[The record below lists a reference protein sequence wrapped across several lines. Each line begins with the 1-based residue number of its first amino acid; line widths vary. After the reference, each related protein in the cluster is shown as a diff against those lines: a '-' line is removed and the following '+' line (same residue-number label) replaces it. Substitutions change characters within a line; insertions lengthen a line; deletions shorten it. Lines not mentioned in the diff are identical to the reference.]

1 MMARPDDKNKN
12 REVPML
18 WRWRYLAAV
27 SAALAVFTSTA
38 LADDL
43 PVKIGVLGD
52 QSSAYAA
59 AGGKG
64 SVEAARLAAEDAGL
78 VLGKP
83 VEIVSADFQL
93 KADIG
98 VAIARKWYDED
109 NVDAIIDV
117 PFSGLA
123 LAIADMTRTRKK
135 LALFNAAASS
145 DLTGA
150 KCSPY
155 VAQWTYDTYSL
166 GHGPTSGL
174 VDRGENSWFFVT
186 NDTVFGASLE
196 NEASA
201 AVKTAGGTVVGSV
214 RTPTGTSDF
223 SSYLLQAQ
231 NSKAKVIGLVEA
243 GADLA
248 TVLKQAEEFGI
259 KAGGERLVALM
270 ATIDAIHAVGLKDA
284 QGISV
289 AEAFYWDQDDE
300 TRAFARRFFARM
312 QAMPTQVQA
321 GAYSVVNHYLK
332 AVKAVGSKDPD
343 KVMEKMREL
352 PINDFMS
359 RNAKLRADGRVFR
372 DLYLFE
378 VKSPQESKGPWDYYK
393 QIATI
398 PADKA
403 VRPLDQGGCP
413 LVSQ

>member
-1 MMARPDDKNKN
+1 VVIVALLI
-12 REVPML
+12 VGS
-18 WRWRYLAAV
+18 
-27 SAALAVFTSTA
+27 SAARAGENT
-38 LADDL
+38 

-52 QSSAYAA
+52 QSSVYSA
-59 AGGKG
+59 AGGRG
-64 SVEAARLAAEDAGL
+64 SVEATKLAAEDAGP
-78 VLGKP
+78 VLGRD

-93 KADIG
+93 KVDVG
-98 VAIARKWYDED
+98 VAIARKWYDDE

-123 LAIADMTRTRKK
+123 LAIADMTRTKKK

-145 DLTGA
+145 ELTGA

-174 VDRGENSWFFVT
+174 VSRGDHTWFFLT

-196 NEASA
+196 GDAAA
-201 AVKTAGGTVVGSV
+201 AVKAGGGTVIGSV
-214 RTPTGTSDF
+214 RTPTGTTDF
-223 SSYLLQAQ
+223 SSFLLQAQ
-231 NSKAKVIGLVEA
+231 TSKAKVIGVVEA

-248 TVLKQAEEFGI
+248 TVLKQGEEFGI
-259 KAGGERLVALM
+259 KVQGQKFAALM
-270 ATIDAIHAVGLKDA
+270 ATIDAIHGVGLKDS
-284 QGISV
+284 QGIIV
-289 AEAFYWDQDDE
+289 AEAFYWDQNDE
-300 TRAFARRFFARM
+300 TRAFAKRFYERM
-312 QAMPTQVQA
+312 KAIPTQVQA

-332 AVKAVGSKDPD
+332 AIKAVGSKDPD
-343 KVMEKMREL
+343 KVMAKMREM

-359 RNAKLRADGRVFR
+359 HDAKLRADGRVLR

-378 VKSPQESKGPWDYYK
+378 VKSPKESRAPWDYYK
-393 QIATI
+393 QIAVI

-413 LVSQ
+413 LVNQ

>member
-1 MMARPDDKNKN
+1 MM
-12 REVPML
+12 
-18 WRWRYLAAV
+18 WRCMRTAAV
-27 SAALAVFTSTA
+27 AASLLVLGPAAQAASDT
-38 LADDL
+38 

-52 QSSAYAA
+52 QSSVYSA
-59 AGGKG
+59 AGGRG
-64 SVEAARLAAEDAGL
+64 SVEAAKLAAEDAGL

-93 KADIG
+93 KVDIG
-98 VAIARKWYDED
+98 VAIARKWYDEE

-123 LAIADMTRTRKK
+123 LAIADMTKTKKK

-145 DLTGA
+145 ELTGA

-174 VDRGENSWFFVT
+174 VSRGENSWFFLT

-196 NEASA
+196 GDASA
-201 AVKTAGGTVVGSV
+201 AVKAGGGTIIGSV
-214 RTPTGTSDF
+214 RTPTGTTDF
-223 SSYLLQAQ
+223 SSFLLQAQ
-231 NSKAKVIGLVEA
+231 SSKAKVVGLVEA
-243 GADLA
+243 GSDLA
-248 TVLKQAEEFGI
+248 TVLKQGGEFGL
-259 KAGGERLVALM
+259 KSQGQRFAALM
-270 ATIDAIHAVGLKDA
+270 ATIDAIHGVGLQDA
-284 QGISV
+284 QGIVV
-289 AEAFYWDQDDE
+289 AEAFYWDQNDE
-300 TRAFARRFFARM
+300 TRAFAKRFYDRM
-312 QAMPTQVQA
+312 KAMPTQVQA

-343 KVMEKMREL
+343 KVMAKMREM

-359 RNAKLRADGRVFR
+359 HNARLRADGRVLR

-378 VKSPQESKGPWDYYK
+378 VKSPQESKGAWDYYK
-393 QIATI
+393 QIAVI

-413 LVSQ
+413 LVGQ

>member
-1 MMARPDDKNKN
+1 
-12 REVPML
+12 ML
-18 WRWRYLAAV
+18 WRHAAATGLAV
-27 SAALAVFTSTA
+27 SLLSMAAQA
-38 LADDL
+38 ADT

-64 SVEAARLAAEDAGL
+64 SVEAAKLAAEDAGL

-83 VEIVSADFQL
+83 VEIVSGDFQL

-145 DLTGA
+145 ELTGP

-174 VDRGENSWFFVT
+174 VDRGENSWFFLT

-196 NEASA
+196 NDAAA
-201 AVKTAGGTVVGSV
+201 AVKAAGGTVVGSV
-214 RTPTGTSDF
+214 RIPTGTSDF

-243 GADLA
+243 GSDLA
-248 TVLKQAEEFGI
+248 TVLKQSEEFGI
-259 KAGGERLVALM
+259 KARGQHLVALM
-270 ATIDAIHAVGLKDA
+270 ATIDAIHAVGLKDT

-289 AEAFYWDQDDE
+289 AEAFYWDQNDE
-300 TRAFARRFFARM
+300 TRAFAKRFYARM
-312 QAMPTQVQA
+312 NAMPTQVQA

-343 KVMEKMREL
+343 KVMAKMREI
-352 PINDFMS
+352 PIDDFMS
-359 RNAKLRADGRVFR
+359 RNAKLRADGRVLR
-372 DLYLFE
+372 DLYLFQ
-378 VKSPQESKGPWDYYK
+378 VKSPQESKAPWDYYK
-393 QIATI
+393 QVATI
-398 PADKA
+398 PAEKA

>member
-1 MMARPDDKNKN
+1 
-12 REVPML
+12 ML
-18 WRWRYLAAV
+18 WRYVAAAG
-27 SAALAVFTSTA
+27 AALSLFPLAVQA
-38 LADDL
+38 ADT

-59 AGGKG
+59 AGGRG
-64 SVEAARLAAEDAGL
+64 SVEAANLAAEDAGL
-78 VLGKP
+78 VLGQP

-93 KADIG
+93 KVDVG
-98 VAIARKWYDED
+98 VAIARKWYDEE

-123 LAIADMTRTRKK
+123 LAIADMTKTKKK

-150 KCSPY
+150 KCSSY

-174 VDRGENSWFFVT
+174 VGRGEDSWFFIT
-186 NDTVFGASLE
+186 NDTVFGAGLE
-196 NEASA
+196 SEASA
-201 AVKTAGGTVVGSV
+201 AVKAAGGTVVGSV
-214 RTPTGTSDF
+214 RTPTGSSDF
-223 SSYLLQAQ
+223 SSFLLQAQ
-231 NSKAKVIGLVEA
+231 NSKAKVVGLVEA

-248 TVLKQAEEFGI
+248 TVLKQGEEFGI
-259 KAGGERLVALM
+259 KARGQRVVALM
-270 ATIDAIHAVGLKDA
+270 ATIDAIHGVGLKDA

-289 AEAFYWDQDDE
+289 AEAFYWDQNDE
-300 TRAFARRFFARM
+300 TRAFAKRFYARM
-312 QAMPTQVQA
+312 HAMPTQVQA

-343 KVMEKMREL
+343 KVMAKMKEL

-359 RNAKLRADGRVFR
+359 KNARLRADGRVLR

-393 QIATI
+393 QIATV
-398 PADKA
+398 PAEKA

-413 LVSQ
+413 LVNH